1 MKMVFYSFKFDEDA
15 LFRNRSK
22 RSAFVLSQLKFML
35 NFEVDKLSLQKIEY
49 EMDSTDYSVDY
60 NLF

>member
-1 MKMVFYSFKFDEDA
+1 MNCYSFKFDEDA

-22 RSAFVLSQLKFML
+22 RPACVLSQLKFML
-35 NFEVDKLSLQKIEY
+35 NFEVDKLSLQQIEY

>member
-1 MKMVFYSFKFDEDA
+1 MNCYSFKFDEDA
-15 LFRNRSK
+15 LFRNRPK
-22 RSAFVLSQLKFML
+22 RYACVLSKLKFML